1 MIGATFR
8 QRYFARNGSHPGNSQ
23 AGLAYDRVGLLLGS
37 WQRAGH
43 PRAFDKMIADLRTSI
58 NRGVNGSR
66 YFGNEGQVGLAYPD
80 DTLDLSISQAHLIH
94 QLQQGRDVVLAPAPY
109 ASASLTAPPWSG
121 R

>member
-8 QRYFARNGSHPGNSQ
+8 QRYFARYGSQPGNSQ

-43 PRAFDKMIADLRTSI
+43 PRAFEKVIADLRTSI
-58 NRGVNGSR
+58 NRGVNGSY

-80 DTLDLSISQAHLIH
+80 DTLDLSISQAHLVY
-94 QLQQGRDVVLAPAPY
+94 QLQQGRNVVLAPAPC
-109 ASASLTAPPWSG
+109 ASGSLIAPPWFG
-121 R
+121 G